1 MSSHWEKKLS
11 KLPTIFFFY
20 WKIYISS
27 TYLSLNASMSTQEPI
42 L

>member
-11 KLPTIFFFY
+11 KLPTIFFY

-27 TYLSLNASMSTQEPI
+27 TCLSLNASMSTQERI
-42 L
+42 